1 MYGEDTPNHDLH
13 DRRLRTLPNHHE
25 YIRDG
30 AVVQQ
35 ELTRHSSYL
44 RRGVEGEVVHT
55 CHPHNK
61 PEGQRSVAGGLLYK
75 RAGLYC
81 SPEVWRATLV
91 RGVSECALSILTC
104 RFRPN
109 VSHSERVQERRETP
123 AWSLVESC

>member
-91 RGVSECALSILTC
+91 RGVRACAPKSSDLPIS
-104 RFRPN
+104 PK
-109 VSHSERVQERRETP
+109 REP
-123 AWSLVESC
+123 FGARAGAP